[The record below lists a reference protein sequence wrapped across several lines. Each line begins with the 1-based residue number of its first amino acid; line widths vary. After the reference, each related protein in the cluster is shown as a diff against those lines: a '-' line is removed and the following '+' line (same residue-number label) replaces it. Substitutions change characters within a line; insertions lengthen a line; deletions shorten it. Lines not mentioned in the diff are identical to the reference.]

1 MIDDL
6 DGELLSCLDNCA
18 LTLEEMA
25 KVLRG
30 SGLGGCA
37 DICDKAAERAR
48 NALRESKVATL

>member
-6 DGELLSCLDNCA
+6 DGELLSSLENCA

-30 SGLGGCA
+30 AGMGGCS
-37 DICDKAAERAR
+37 DICEKAAERAR
-48 NALRESKVATL
+48 AAIRETHA

>member
-25 KVLRG
+25 KVLRTAG
-30 SGLGGCA
+30 FGGCA
-37 DICDKAAERAR
+37 DICEKAAKRAQR
-48 NALRESKVATL
+48 AMAEVHA

>member
-30 SGLGGCA
+30 NGLGGCA
-37 DICDKAAERAR
+37 DICDKAADRAR
-48 NALRESKVATL
+48 AAIGDAKTP